1 MKNVRSGPSR
11 IPRIQNRPIQVVQNN
26 RRSLPIVQ
34 NRNQNAPVRR
44 LRQSIAVPLRQPISR
59 SNPSAR
65 PNPRPTRASLLRD
78 RRISGQGIQ
87 NQNRRNPPRD
97 RRLPSRFRDF
107 QMQ

>member
-1 MKNVRSGPSR
+1 MKNVRSGPSK
-11 IPRIQNRPIQVVQNN
+11 IPRIRNRPIQIVQNN

-44 LRQSIAVPLRQPISR
+44 LRQSIAVPIRQPISR

-65 PNPRPTRASLLRD
+65 QNPRPTRASLLRD
-78 RRISGQGIQ
+78 RRLSDQRSQ
-87 NQNRRNPPRD
+87 NPVRRNPVRD
-97 RRLPSRFRDF
+97 RRPPSRFRDF